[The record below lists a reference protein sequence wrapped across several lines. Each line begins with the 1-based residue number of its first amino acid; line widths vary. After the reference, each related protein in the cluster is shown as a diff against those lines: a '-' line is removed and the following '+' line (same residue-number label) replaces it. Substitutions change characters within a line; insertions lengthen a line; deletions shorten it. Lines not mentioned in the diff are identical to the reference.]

1 MYSGECFAG
10 QHDEGSDDFVKG
22 AGDMAQDITIAG
34 AQYEDVPAVD
44 IAKTGGGTARFV
56 DTSDADATSDDILL
70 GKIAYVNGQRVV
82 GTSSA
87 GNLEIV
93 NGQMVG
99 SAFTL
104 DKTYA
109 QIADYLSNGKTVV
122 LSISG
127 VLVPFRSIGANILT
141 FTSTPKARGS
151 GTEAFFFEISIDS
164 QDVITVNS
172 YYFALT
178 AGTGE

>member
-1 MYSGECFAG
+1 
-10 QHDEGSDDFVKG
+10 
-22 AGDMAQDITIAG
+22 MAQDITIAG

-44 IAKTGGGTARFV
+44 LTKTGGGVARFV
-56 DTSDADATSDDILL
+56 DTSDADATADDILL

-93 NGQMVG
+93 NGQQVG
-99 SAFTL
+99 ATVML

-109 QIADYLSNGKTVV
+109 QIAEYLTNGKTVV

-127 VLVPFRSIGANILT
+127 VLVPLRSIDVDNLT
-141 FTSTPKARGS
+141 FASTPKARGS
-151 GTEAFFFEISIDS
+151 GTEAFFNEISIDN
-164 QDVITVNS
+164 QDVITVSS
-172 YYFALT
+172 YYFAIT
-178 AGTGE
+178 TGTGE